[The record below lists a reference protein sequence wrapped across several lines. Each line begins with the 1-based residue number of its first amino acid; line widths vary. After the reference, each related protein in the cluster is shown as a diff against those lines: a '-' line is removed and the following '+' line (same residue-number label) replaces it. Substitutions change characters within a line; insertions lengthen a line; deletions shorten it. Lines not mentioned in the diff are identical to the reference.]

1 MKVIVLRPPKWASSL
16 LGKLF
21 RLNGKKKKEE

>member
-1 MKVIVLRPPKWASSL
+1 MKIIVLRPPKWASSL

-21 RLNGKKKKEE
+21 RLNEKKKKS